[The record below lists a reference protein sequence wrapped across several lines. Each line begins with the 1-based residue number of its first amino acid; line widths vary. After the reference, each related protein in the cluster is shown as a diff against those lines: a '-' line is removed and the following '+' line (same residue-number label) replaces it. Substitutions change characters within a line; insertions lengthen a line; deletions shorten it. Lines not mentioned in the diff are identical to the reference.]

1 MTVQEEVLVTLALVS
16 QNQSAP
22 TKEEVKMD
30 IVLRVLVFAAC
41 LGESFNW
48 LLHTLCP
55 SPEI

>member
-1 MTVQEEVLVTLALVS
+1 MTAQEEVLVTWALVS

-30 IVLRVLVFAAC
+30 IVLRVLVFVAC
-41 LGESFNW
+41 SGESFNW
-48 LLHTLCP
+48 LLHTLCE